1 MKNFGYL
8 TCAALLAFASCT
20 NEINE
25 EGFVDKANTISFSAY
40 PNKTRVV
47 TGDVTSDN
55 MKGDNFGVVGY
66 NGSSIYLGSTNS
78 AIEQTWTANESVT
91 NGGSWEYKT
100 QSDLKFWPSTGTM
113 KFFAYFPFSDH
124 ATFAESISDN
134 NTVMTVMT
142 IPNLTCD
149 HDVLF
154 ASTNSLSYQ
163 ERVPLTFHHAFSKIE
178 SLNVEIKGG
187 NVESAG
193 VSIEIQKVEFINT
206 STSGSV
212 LVDNSGIASYTV
224 ASSNVTLSKDFTSE
238 TKTVN
243 STSKTAELINN
254 SGQAAGYIFATNSS
268 SSATNNVKGT
278 GNSLW
283 NGTKIDLNNSTLS
296 NGNFACLKLT
306 CKVKDNKQHYLVGNE
321 NTYGDM
327 YIPLTGTDSNHSEIT
342 SFIAGKRY
350 KYNIVWQHTVGFTDA
365 GDPILRPILFK
376 VEKVTTWDEV
386 TVTITL

>member
-1 MKNFGYL
+1 MKKITYL
-8 TCAALLAFASCT
+8 TYAALFALTSCT

-25 EGFVDKANTISFSAY
+25 EGFVDKANTISFNAY
-40 PNKTRVV
+40 SNKTRAV
-47 TGDVTSDN
+47 TGDVTSEN
-55 MKGDNFGVVGY
+55 MKNDNFGVVGY
-66 NGSSIYLGSTNS
+66 NGNSIYLGSSNA
-78 AIEQTWTANESVT
+78 AIQQTWKADENVT
-91 NGGSWEYKT
+91 GGGSWEYIT
-100 QSDLKFWPSTGTM
+100 QSDLKFWPSSGTM
-113 KFFAYFPFSDH
+113 QFFAYFPFSDN
-124 ATFAESISDN
+124 ATFSESISEN
-134 NTVMTVMT
+134 GTVMT
-142 IPNLTCD
+142 IPNLTCN

-163 ERVPLTFHHAFSKIE
+163 ERVPLTFYHAFSKIE

-193 VSIEIQKVEFINT
+193 GSIEIQKVEFINT

-224 ASSNVTLSKDFTSE
+224 ASSNVTLSKDFTSS

-254 SGQAAGYIFATNSS
+254 TDKAEGYIFATNSS

-278 GNSLW
+278 EKSLW
-283 NGTKIDLNNSTLS
+283 NGTKEVLNNSTLS

-306 CKVKDNKQHYLVGNE
+306 CRVKDNTHYLVGSDSSF
-321 NTYGDM
+321 GDM

-350 KYNIVWQHTVGFTDA
+350 KYNIVWEHNVGFTDA
-365 GDPILRPILFK
+365 GDPILKPILFN
-376 VEKVTTWDEV
+376 VSSVTGWGDV

>member
-1 MKNFGYL
+1 MKKLGYL
-8 TCAALLAFASCT
+8 MGAALLTLVSCT

-25 EGFVDKANTISFSAY
+25 EGFVDKANTISFNAY
-40 PNKTRVV
+40 SNKTRAV
-47 TGDVTSDN
+47 TGDVTSEN
-55 MKGDNFGVVGY
+55 MKNDNFGVVGY
-66 NGSSIYLGSTNS
+66 NGNSIYLGSSNA
-78 AIEQTWTANESVT
+78 AIQQTWKADENVT
-91 NGGSWEYKT
+91 GGGSWEYIT
-100 QSDLKFWPSTGTM
+100 QSDLKFWPSSGTM
-113 KFFAYFPFSDH
+113 QFFAYFPFSDN
-124 ATFAESISDN
+124 ATFSESISEN
-134 NTVMTVMT
+134 GTVMT
-142 IPNLTCD
+142 IPNLTCN

-163 ERVPLTFHHAFSKIE
+163 ERVPLTFYHAFSKIE

-193 VSIEIQKVEFINT
+193 GSIEIQKVEFINT

-224 ASSNVTLSKDFTSE
+224 ASTNVTLSEDFTSS

-254 SGQAAGYIFATNSS
+254 TDKAEGYIFATNSS

-278 GNSLW
+278 EKSLW
-283 NGTKIDLNNSTLS
+283 NGTKEVLNNSTLS

-306 CKVKDNKQHYLVGNE
+306 CRVKDNTHYLVGSDSSF
-321 NTYGDM
+321 GDM

-350 KYNIVWQHTVGFTDA
+350 KYNIVWEHNVGFTDA
-365 GDPILRPILFK
+365 GDPILKPILFN
-376 VEKVTTWDEV
+376 VSSVTGWDDV
-386 TVTITL
+386 IVTITL

>member
-1 MKNFGYL
+1 MKKITYL
-8 TCAALLAFASCT
+8 TYAALFALTSCT

-25 EGFVDKANTISFSAY
+25 EGFVDKANTISFNAY
-40 PNKTRVV
+40 SNKTRAV
-47 TGDVTSDN
+47 TGDVTSEN
-55 MKGDNFGVVGY
+55 MKNDNFGVVGY
-66 NGSSIYLGSTNS
+66 NGNSIYLGSSNA
-78 AIEQTWTANESVT
+78 AIQQTWKADENVT
-91 NGGSWEYKT
+91 GGGSWEYIT
-100 QSDLKFWPSTGTM
+100 QSDLKFWPSSGTM
-113 KFFAYFPFSDH
+113 QFFAYFPFSDN
-124 ATFAESISDN
+124 ATFSESISEN
-134 NTVMTVMT
+134 GTVMT
-142 IPNLTCD
+142 IPNLTCN

-163 ERVPLTFHHAFSKIE
+163 ERVPLTFYHAFSKIE

-193 VSIEIQKVEFINT
+193 GSIEIQKVEFINT

-212 LVDNSGIASYTV
+212 LVDNSGIAFYTV
-224 ASSNVTLSKDFTSE
+224 ASTNVTLSEDFTSS

-254 SGQAAGYIFATNSS
+254 TDKAEGYIFATNSS

-278 GNSLW
+278 EKSLW
-283 NGTKIDLNNSTLS
+283 NGTKEVLNNSTLS

-306 CKVKDNKQHYLVGNE
+306 CRVKDNTHYLVGSDSSF
-321 NTYGDM
+321 GDM

-350 KYNIVWQHTVGFTDA
+350 KYNIVWEHNVGFTDA
-365 GDPILRPILFK
+365 GDPILKPILFN
-376 VEKVTTWDEV
+376 VSSVTGWDDV
-386 TVTITL
+386 IVTITL

>member
-1 MKNFGYL
+1 MKKLGYL
-8 TCAALLAFASCT
+8 MGVALLTLVSCT

-25 EGFVDKANTISFSAY
+25 EGFVDKANTISFNAY
-40 PNKTRVV
+40 SNKTRAV
-47 TGDVTSDN
+47 TGDVTSEN
-55 MKGDNFGVVGY
+55 MKNDNFGVVGY
-66 NGSSIYLGSTNS
+66 NGNSIYLGSSNA
-78 AIEQTWTANESVT
+78 AIQQTWKADENVT
-91 NGGSWEYKT
+91 GGGSWEYIT
-100 QSDLKFWPSTGTM
+100 QSDLKFWPSSGTM
-113 KFFAYFPFSDH
+113 QFFAYFPFSDN
-124 ATFAESISDN
+124 ATFSESISEN
-134 NTVMTVMT
+134 GTVMT
-142 IPNLTCD
+142 IPNLTCN

-163 ERVPLTFHHAFSKIE
+163 ERVPLTFYHAFSKIE

-193 VSIEIQKVEFINT
+193 GSIEIQKVEFINT

-212 LVDNSGIASYTV
+212 LVDNSGIASYTA
-224 ASSNVTLSKDFTSE
+224 ASPNVTLSKDFTSS

-254 SGQAAGYIFATNSS
+254 TDKAEGYIFATNSS

-278 GNSLW
+278 EKSLW
-283 NGTKIDLNNSTLS
+283 NGTKEVLNNSTLS

-306 CKVKDNKQHYLVGNE
+306 CRVKDNTHYLVGSDSSF
-321 NTYGDM
+321 GDM

-350 KYNIVWQHTVGFTDA
+350 KYNIVWEHNVGFTDA
-365 GDPILRPILFK
+365 GDPILKPILFN
-376 VEKVTTWDEV
+376 VSSVTGWDDV

>member
-1 MKNFGYL
+1 MKKITYL
-8 TCAALLAFASCT
+8 TYAALFALTSCT

-25 EGFVDKANTISFSAY
+25 EGFVDKANTISFNAY
-40 PNKTRVV
+40 SNKTRAV
-47 TGDVTSDN
+47 TGDVTSEN
-55 MKGDNFGVVGY
+55 MKNDNFGVVGY
-66 NGSSIYLGSTNS
+66 NGNSIYLGSSNA
-78 AIEQTWTANESVT
+78 AIQQTWKADENVT
-91 NGGSWEYKT
+91 GGGSWEYIT
-100 QSDLKFWPSTGTM
+100 QSDLKFWPSSGTM
-113 KFFAYFPFSDH
+113 QFFAYFPFSDN
-124 ATFAESISDN
+124 ATFSESISEN
-134 NTVMTVMT
+134 GTVMT
-142 IPNLTCD
+142 IPNLTCN

-163 ERVPLTFHHAFSKIE
+163 ERVPLTFYHAFSKIE

-193 VSIEIQKVEFINT
+193 GSIEIQKVEFINT

-224 ASSNVTLSKDFTSE
+224 ASTNVTLSEDFTSS

-254 SGQAAGYIFATNSS
+254 TDKAEGYIFATNSS

-278 GNSLW
+278 EKSLW
-283 NGTKIDLNNSTLS
+283 NGTKEVLNNSTLS

-306 CKVKDNKQHYLVGNE
+306 CRVKDNTHYLVGSDSSF
-321 NTYGDM
+321 GDM

-350 KYNIVWQHTVGFTDA
+350 KYNIVWEHNVGFTDA
-365 GDPILRPILFK
+365 GDPILKPILFN
-376 VEKVTTWDEV
+376 VSSVTGWDDV
-386 TVTITL
+386 IVTITL

>member
-1 MKNFGYL
+1 MKKIGYL
-8 TCAALLAFASCT
+8 TFAALLTFGSCT

-25 EGFVDKANTISFSAY
+25 EGFVDKANTISFNAY
-40 PNKTRVV
+40 SNKTRAL
-47 TGDVTSDN
+47 TGDVTTDN
-55 MKGDNFGVVGY
+55 MKQDNFGVVGY
-66 NGSSIYLGSTNS
+66 KSDNSIYLFKNTDR
-78 AIEQTWTANESVT
+78 AVEQKWDATKN
-91 NGGSWEYKT
+91 SWEYET
-100 QSDLKFWPSTGTM
+100 SSDLKFWQEGSM
-113 KFFAYFPFSDH
+113 DFYAYFPYSDN
-124 ATFAESISDN
+124 ATFANSDASGY
-134 NTVMTVMT
+134 VMT
-142 IPNLTCD
+142 IPNVNCS

-154 ASTNSLSYQ
+154 ARYTTSYVP
-163 ERVPLTFHHAFSKIE
+163 RVPLTFHHAFSKIE

-212 LVDNSGIASYTV
+212 LVDNSGIASYIV
-224 ASSNVTLSKDFTSE
+224 ASTNVTLSKDFTSS

-243 STSKTAELINN
+243 SNSKTAELINN
-254 SGQAAGYIFATNSS
+254 SDKAEGYIFATNSS

-278 GNSLW
+278 EKSLW
-283 NGTKIDLNNSTLS
+283 NGNKEVLNSSTLS

-306 CKVKDNKQHYLVGNE
+306 CKVKDSSNQYLVGSE
-321 NTYGDM
+321 SSFGDM

-350 KYNIVWQHTVGFTDA
+350 KYNIVWEHNVGFTNE
-365 GDPILRPILFK
+365 GEPILKPILFS
-376 VEKVTTWDEV
+376 VDSVDDWDDV

>member
-1 MKNFGYL
+1 MKKITYL
-8 TCAALLAFASCT
+8 TYAALFALTSCT

-25 EGFVDKANTISFSAY
+25 EGFVDKANTISFNAY
-40 PNKTRVV
+40 SNKTRAV
-47 TGDVTSDN
+47 TGDVTSEN
-55 MKGDNFGVVGY
+55 MKNDNFGVVGY
-66 NGSSIYLGSTNS
+66 NGNSIYLGSSNA
-78 AIEQTWTANESVT
+78 AIQQTWKADENVT
-91 NGGSWEYKT
+91 GGGSWEYIT
-100 QSDLKFWPSTGTM
+100 QSDLKFWPSAGTM
-113 KFFAYFPFSDH
+113 QFFAYFPFSDN
-124 ATFAESISDN
+124 ATFSESISEN
-134 NTVMTVMT
+134 GTVMT
-142 IPNLTCD
+142 IPNLTCN

-163 ERVPLTFHHAFSKIE
+163 ERVPLTFYHAFSKIE

-193 VSIEIQKVEFINT
+193 GSIEIQKVEFINT

-224 ASSNVTLSKDFTSE
+224 ASTNVTLSEDFTSS

-254 SGQAAGYIFATNSS
+254 TDKAEGYIFATNSS

-278 GNSLW
+278 EKSLW
-283 NGTKIDLNNSTLS
+283 NGTKEVLNNSTLS

-306 CKVKDNKQHYLVGNE
+306 CRVKDNTHYLVGSDSSF
-321 NTYGDM
+321 GDM

-350 KYNIVWQHTVGFTDA
+350 KYNIVWEHNVGFTDA
-365 GDPILRPILFK
+365 GDPILKPILFN
-376 VEKVTTWDEV
+376 VSSVTGWDDV

>member
-1 MKNFGYL
+1 MKKITYL
-8 TCAALLAFASCT
+8 TYAALFALTSCT

-25 EGFVDKANTISFSAY
+25 EGFVDKANTISFNAY
-40 PNKTRVV
+40 SNKTRAV
-47 TGDVTSDN
+47 TGDVTSEN
-55 MKGDNFGVVGY
+55 MKNDNFGVVGY
-66 NGSSIYLGSTNS
+66 NGNSIYLGSSNA
-78 AIEQTWTANESVT
+78 AIQQTWKADENVT
-91 NGGSWEYKT
+91 GGGSWEYIT
-100 QSDLKFWPSTGTM
+100 QSDLKFWPSSGTM
-113 KFFAYFPFSDH
+113 QFFAYFPFSDN
-124 ATFAESISDN
+124 ATFSERISEN
-134 NTVMTVMT
+134 GTVMT
-142 IPNLTCD
+142 IPNLTCN

-163 ERVPLTFHHAFSKIE
+163 ERVPLTFYHAFSKIE

-193 VSIEIQKVEFINT
+193 GSIEIQKVEFINT

-212 LVDNSGIASYTV
+212 LVDNSGIASYTA
-224 ASSNVTLSKDFTSE
+224 ASPNVTLSKDFTSS

-254 SGQAAGYIFATNSS
+254 TDKAEGYIFATNSS

-278 GNSLW
+278 EKSLW
-283 NGTKIDLNNSTLS
+283 NGTKEVLNNSTLS

-306 CKVKDNKQHYLVGNE
+306 CRVKDNTHYLVGSDSSF
-321 NTYGDM
+321 GDM

-350 KYNIVWQHTVGFTDA
+350 KYNIVWEHNVGFTDA
-365 GDPILRPILFK
+365 GDPILKPILFN
-376 VEKVTTWDEV
+376 VSSVTGWDDV
-386 TVTITL
+386 TVTIKL

>member
-1 MKNFGYL
+1 MKKITYL
-8 TCAALLAFASCT
+8 TYAALFALTSCT

-25 EGFVDKANTISFSAY
+25 EGFVDKANTISFNAY
-40 PNKTRVV
+40 SNKTRAV
-47 TGDVTSDN
+47 TGDVTSEN
-55 MKGDNFGVVGY
+55 MKNDNFGVVGY
-66 NGSSIYLGSTNS
+66 NGNSIYLGSSNA
-78 AIEQTWTANESVT
+78 AIQQTWKADENVT
-91 NGGSWEYKT
+91 GGGSWEYIT
-100 QSDLKFWPSTGTM
+100 QSDLKFWPSSGTM
-113 KFFAYFPFSDH
+113 QFFAYFPFSDN
-124 ATFAESISDN
+124 ATFSESISEN
-134 NTVMTVMT
+134 GTVMT
-142 IPNLTCD
+142 IPNLTCN

-163 ERVPLTFHHAFSKIE
+163 ERVPLTFYHAFSKIE

-193 VSIEIQKVEFINT
+193 GSIEIQKVEFINT

-224 ASSNVTLSKDFTSE
+224 ASTNVTLSEDFTSS

-254 SGQAAGYIFATNSS
+254 TDKAEGYIFATNSS

-278 GNSLW
+278 EKSLW
-283 NGTKIDLNNSTLS
+283 NGTKEVLNNSTLS

-306 CKVKDNKQHYLVGNE
+306 CRVKDNTHYLVGSDSSF
-321 NTYGDM
+321 GDM

-350 KYNIVWQHTVGFTDA
+350 KYNIVWEHNVGFTDE
-365 GDPILRPILFK
+365 GDPLLRPILFNVK
-376 VEKVTTWDEV
+376 SVDAWGEV

>member
-1 MKNFGYL
+1 MKKITYL
-8 TCAALLAFASCT
+8 TYAALFALTSCT

-25 EGFVDKANTISFSAY
+25 EGFVDKANTISFNAY
-40 PNKTRVV
+40 SNKTRAV
-47 TGDVTSDN
+47 TGDVTSEN
-55 MKGDNFGVVGY
+55 MKNDNFGVVGY
-66 NGSSIYLGSTNS
+66 NGNSIYLGSSNA
-78 AIEQTWTANESVT
+78 AIQQTWKADENVT
-91 NGGSWEYKT
+91 GGGSWEYIT
-100 QSDLKFWPSTGTM
+100 QSDLKFWPSSGTM
-113 KFFAYFPFSDH
+113 QFFAYFPFSDN
-124 ATFAESISDN
+124 ATFSESISEN
-134 NTVMTVMT
+134 GTVMT
-142 IPNLTCD
+142 IPNLTCN

-163 ERVPLTFHHAFSKIE
+163 ERVPLTFYHAFSKIE

-193 VSIEIQKVEFINT
+193 GSIEIQKVEFINT

-224 ASSNVTLSKDFTSE
+224 ASTNVTLSKDFTSS

-254 SGQAAGYIFATNSS
+254 TGKAEGYIFATNSS

-278 GNSLW
+278 EKSLW
-283 NGTKIDLNNSTLS
+283 NGTKEVLNNSTLS

-306 CKVKDNKQHYLVGNE
+306 CRVKDNTHYLVGSDSSF
-321 NTYGDM
+321 GDM

-350 KYNIVWQHTVGFTDA
+350 KYNIVWEHNVGFTDA
-365 GDPILRPILFK
+365 GDPILKPILFN
-376 VEKVTTWDEV
+376 VSSVTGWDDV
-386 TVTITL
+386 IVTITL

>member
-1 MKNFGYL
+1 MKKITYL
-8 TCAALLAFASCT
+8 TYAALFALTSCT

-25 EGFVDKANTISFSAY
+25 EGFVDKANTISFNAY
-40 PNKTRVV
+40 SNKTRAV
-47 TGDVTSDN
+47 TGDVTSEN
-55 MKGDNFGVVGY
+55 MKNDNFGVVGY
-66 NGSSIYLGSTNS
+66 NGNSIYLGSSNA
-78 AIEQTWTANESVT
+78 AIQQTWKADENVT
-91 NGGSWEYKT
+91 GGGSWEYIT
-100 QSDLKFWPSTGTM
+100 QSDLKFWPSSGTM
-113 KFFAYFPFSDH
+113 QFFAYFPFSDN
-124 ATFAESISDN
+124 ATFSESISEN
-134 NTVMTVMT
+134 GTVMT
-142 IPNLTCD
+142 IPNLTCN

-163 ERVPLTFHHAFSKIE
+163 ERVPLTFYHAFSKIE

-193 VSIEIQKVEFINT
+193 GSIEIQKVEFINT

-212 LVDNSGIASYTV
+212 LVDNSGIASYTA
-224 ASSNVTLSKDFTSE
+224 ASPNVTLSKDFTSS

-278 GNSLW
+278 EKSLW
-283 NGTKIDLNNSTLS
+283 NGTKEVLNNSTLS

-306 CKVKDNKQHYLVGNE
+306 CRVKDNTHYLVGSDSSF
-321 NTYGDM
+321 GDM

-350 KYNIVWQHTVGFTDA
+350 KYNIVWEHNVGFTDA
-365 GDPILRPILFK
+365 GDPILKPILFN
-376 VEKVTTWDEV
+376 VSSVTGWDDV
-386 TVTITL
+386 IVTITL

>member
-1 MKNFGYL
+1 MKKITYL
-8 TCAALLAFASCT
+8 TYAALFALTSCT

-25 EGFVDKANTISFSAY
+25 EGFVDKANTISFNAY
-40 PNKTRVV
+40 SNKTRAV
-47 TGDVTSDN
+47 TGDVTSEN
-55 MKGDNFGVVGY
+55 MKNDNFGVVGY
-66 NGSSIYLGSTNS
+66 NGNSIYLGSSNA
-78 AIEQTWTANESVT
+78 AIQQTWKADENVT
-91 NGGSWEYKT
+91 GGGSWEYIT
-100 QSDLKFWPSTGTM
+100 QSDLKFWPSSGTM
-113 KFFAYFPFSDH
+113 QFFAYFPFSDN
-124 ATFAESISDN
+124 ATFSERISEN
-134 NTVMTVMT
+134 GTVMT
-142 IPNLTCD
+142 IPNLTCN

-163 ERVPLTFHHAFSKIE
+163 ERVPLTFYHAFSKIE

-193 VSIEIQKVEFINT
+193 GSIEIQKVEFINT

-224 ASSNVTLSKDFTSE
+224 ASTNVTLSEDFTSS

-254 SGQAAGYIFATNSS
+254 TDKAEGYIFATNSS

-278 GNSLW
+278 EKSLW
-283 NGTKIDLNNSTLS
+283 NGTKEVLNNSTLS

-306 CKVKDNKQHYLVGNE
+306 CRVKDNTHYLVGSDSSF
-321 NTYGDM
+321 GDM

-350 KYNIVWQHTVGFTDA
+350 KYNIVWEHNVGFTDA
-365 GDPILRPILFK
+365 GDPILKPILFN
-376 VEKVTTWDEV
+376 VSSVTGWDDV
-386 TVTITL
+386 IVTITL

>member
-1 MKNFGYL
+1 MKKLGYL
-8 TCAALLAFASCT
+8 MGAILLTLGSCT

-40 PNKTRVV
+40 PNKTRAV

-55 MKGDNFGVVGY
+55 MKNDDFGVVGY
-66 NGSSIYLGSTNS
+66 NDNIIYLGSSNA
-78 AIEQTWTANESVT
+78 AIQQTWKADENV
-91 NGGSWEYKT
+91 NGGGSWEYRT
-100 QSDLKFWPSTGTM
+100 QSDLQFWPSSGTM
-113 KFFAYFPFSDH
+113 RFFAYFPFSDH
-124 ATFAESISDN
+124 AMFSESISEN
-134 NTVMTVMT
+134 GTVMT
-142 IPNLTCD
+142 IPNLTCN

-163 ERVPLTFHHAFSKIE
+163 ERVPLTFYHAFSKIE
-178 SLNVEIKGG
+178 SLNVKIEGG

-212 LVDNSGIASYTV
+212 LVDNSGIASYTAV
-224 ASSNVTLSKDFTSE
+224 SPYVTLSKDFTSS

-254 SGQAAGYIFATNSS
+254 TGKAEGYIFATNSS
-268 SSATNNVKGT
+268 SSETNKVKGI
-278 GNSLW
+278 GKLLW
-283 NGTKIDLNNSTLS
+283 NGTKEVLNNSTLS
-296 NGNFACLKLT
+296 SGNFACLKLT
-306 CKVKDNKQHYLVGNE
+306 CKVKDNTHYLVGNE
-321 NTYGDM
+321 STYEDM
-327 YIPLTGTDSNHSEIT
+327 YIPLTGTDSNHSDIT

-350 KYNIVWQHTVGFTDA
+350 KYNIVWEHNVGFTDE

-376 VEKVTTWDEV
+376 VESVTGWDEV

>member
-1 MKNFGYL
+1 MKKITYL
-8 TCAALLAFASCT
+8 TYAALFALTSCT

-25 EGFVDKANTISFSAY
+25 EGFVDKANTISFNAY
-40 PNKTRVV
+40 SNKTRAV
-47 TGDVTSDN
+47 TGDVTSEN
-55 MKGDNFGVVGY
+55 MKNDNFGVVGY
-66 NGSSIYLGSTNS
+66 NGNSIYLGSSNA
-78 AIEQTWTANESVT
+78 AIQQTWKADENVT
-91 NGGSWEYKT
+91 GGGSWEYIT
-100 QSDLKFWPSTGTM
+100 QSDLKFWPSSGTM
-113 KFFAYFPFSDH
+113 QFFAYFPFSDN
-124 ATFAESISDN
+124 ATFSESISEN
-134 NTVMTVMT
+134 GTVMT
-142 IPNLTCD
+142 IPNLTCN

-163 ERVPLTFHHAFSKIE
+163 ERVPLTFYHAFSKIE

-193 VSIEIQKVEFINT
+193 GSIEIQKVEFINT

-212 LVDNSGIASYTV
+212 LVDNSGIASYTA
-224 ASSNVTLSKDFTSE
+224 ASPNVTLSKDFTSS

-254 SGQAAGYIFATNSS
+254 TDKAEGDIFATSSS

-278 GNSLW
+278 EKSLW
-283 NGTKIDLNNSTLS
+283 NGTKEVLNNSTLS

-306 CKVKDNKQHYLVGNE
+306 CRVKDNTHYLVGSDSSF
-321 NTYGDM
+321 GDM

-350 KYNIVWQHTVGFTDA
+350 KYNIVWEHNVGFTDA
-365 GDPILRPILFK
+365 GDPILKPILFN
-376 VEKVTTWDEV
+376 VSSVTGWDDV

>member
-1 MKNFGYL
+1 MKKITYL
-8 TCAALLAFASCT
+8 TYAALFALTSCT

-25 EGFVDKANTISFSAY
+25 EGFVDKANTISFNAY
-40 PNKTRVV
+40 SNKTRAV
-47 TGDVTSDN
+47 TGDVTSEN
-55 MKGDNFGVVGY
+55 MKNDNFGVVGY
-66 NGSSIYLGSTNS
+66 NGNSIYLGSSNA
-78 AIEQTWTANESVT
+78 AIQQTWKADENVT
-91 NGGSWEYKT
+91 GGGSWEYIT
-100 QSDLKFWPSTGTM
+100 QSDLKFWPSSGTM
-113 KFFAYFPFSDH
+113 QFFAYFPFSDN
-124 ATFAESISDN
+124 ATFSESISEN
-134 NTVMTVMT
+134 GTVMT
-142 IPNLTCD
+142 IPNLTCN

-163 ERVPLTFHHAFSKIE
+163 ERVPLTFYHAFSKIE

-193 VSIEIQKVEFINT
+193 GSIEIQKVEFINT

-224 ASSNVTLSKDFTSE
+224 ASTNVTLSEDFTSS

-254 SGQAAGYIFATNSS
+254 TDKAEGYIFATNSS

-278 GNSLW
+278 EKSLW
-283 NGTKIDLNNSTLS
+283 NGTKEVLNNSTLS

-306 CKVKDNKQHYLVGNE
+306 CRVKDNTHYLVGSDSSF
-321 NTYGDM
+321 GDM

-350 KYNIVWQHTVGFTDA
+350 KYNIVWEHNVGFTDA
-365 GDPILRPILFK
+365 GDPILKPILFN
-376 VEKVTTWDEV
+376 VSSVTGWDD
-386 TVTITL
+386 VTIKITL

>member
-1 MKNFGYL
+1 MKKITYL
-8 TCAALLAFASCT
+8 TYAALFALTSCT

-25 EGFVDKANTISFSAY
+25 EGFVDKANTISFNAY
-40 PNKTRVV
+40 SNKTRAV
-47 TGDVTSDN
+47 TGDVTSEN
-55 MKGDNFGVVGY
+55 MKNDNFGVVGY
-66 NGSSIYLGSTNS
+66 NGNSIYLGSSNA
-78 AIEQTWTANESVT
+78 AIQQTWKADENVT
-91 NGGSWEYKT
+91 GGGSWEYIT
-100 QSDLKFWPSTGTM
+100 QSDLKFWPSSGTM
-113 KFFAYFPFSDH
+113 RFFAYFPFSDN
-124 ATFAESISDN
+124 ATFSESIQEN
-134 NTVMTVMT
+134 GTVMT
-142 IPNLTCD
+142 IPNLTCN

-163 ERVPLTFHHAFSKIE
+163 ERVPLTFYHAFSKIE

-193 VSIEIQKVEFINT
+193 GSIEIQKVEFINT

-212 LVDNSGIASYTV
+212 LVDNSGIASYTA
-224 ASSNVTLSKDFTSE
+224 ASPNVTLSKDFTSS

-254 SGQAAGYIFATNSS
+254 TDKAEGYIFATNSS

-278 GNSLW
+278 EKSLW
-283 NGTKIDLNNSTLS
+283 NGTKEVLNNSTLS

-306 CKVKDNKQHYLVGNE
+306 CRVKDNTHYLVGSDSSF
-321 NTYGDM
+321 GDM

-350 KYNIVWQHTVGFTDA
+350 KYNIVWEHNVGFTDA
-365 GDPILRPILFK
+365 GDPILKPILFN
-376 VEKVTTWDEV
+376 VSSVTGWDDV

>member
-1 MKNFGYL
+1 MKKITYL
-8 TCAALLAFASCT
+8 TYAALFALTSCT

-25 EGFVDKANTISFSAY
+25 EGFVDKANTISFNAY
-40 PNKTRVV
+40 SNKTRAV
-47 TGDVTSDN
+47 TGDVTSEN
-55 MKGDNFGVVGY
+55 MKNDNFGVVGY
-66 NGSSIYLGSTNS
+66 NGNSIYLGSSNA
-78 AIEQTWTANESVT
+78 AIQQTWKADENVT
-91 NGGSWEYKT
+91 GGGSWEYIT
-100 QSDLKFWPSTGTM
+100 QSDLKFWPSSGTM
-113 KFFAYFPFSDH
+113 QFFAYFPFSDN
-124 ATFAESISDN
+124 ATFSESISEN
-134 NTVMTVMT
+134 GTVMT
-142 IPNLTCD
+142 IPNLTCN

-163 ERVPLTFHHAFSKIE
+163 ERVPLTFYHAFSKIE

-193 VSIEIQKVEFINT
+193 GSIEIQKVEFINT

-224 ASSNVTLSKDFTSE
+224 ASTNVTLSKDFTSS

-254 SGQAAGYIFATNSS
+254 TDKAEGYIFATNSS

-278 GNSLW
+278 EKSLW
-283 NGTKIDLNNSTLS
+283 NGTKEVLNNSTLS

-306 CKVKDNKQHYLVGNE
+306 CRVKDNTHYLVGSDSSF
-321 NTYGDM
+321 GDM

-350 KYNIVWQHTVGFTDA
+350 KYNIVWEHNVGFTDA
-365 GDPILRPILFK
+365 GDPILKPILFN
-376 VEKVTTWDEV
+376 VSSVTGWDDV
-386 TVTITL
+386 IVTITL

>member
-1 MKNFGYL
+1 MKKITYL
-8 TCAALLAFASCT
+8 TYAALFALTSCT

-25 EGFVDKANTISFSAY
+25 EGFVDKANTISFNAY
-40 PNKTRVV
+40 SNKTRAV
-47 TGDVTSDN
+47 TGDVTSEN
-55 MKGDNFGVVGY
+55 MKNDNFGVVGY
-66 NGSSIYLGSTNS
+66 NGNSIYLGSSNA
-78 AIEQTWTANESVT
+78 AIQQTWKADENVT
-91 NGGSWEYKT
+91 GGGSWEYIT
-100 QSDLKFWPSTGTM
+100 QSDLKFWPSSGTM
-113 KFFAYFPFSDH
+113 QFFAYFPFSDN
-124 ATFAESISDN
+124 ATFSESISEN
-134 NTVMTVMT
+134 GTVMT
-142 IPNLTCD
+142 IPNLTCN

-163 ERVPLTFHHAFSKIE
+163 ERVPLTFYHAFSKIE

-193 VSIEIQKVEFINT
+193 GSIEIQKVEFINT
-206 STSGSV
+206 STSGDV

-224 ASSNVTLSKDFTSE
+224 ASTNVTLSEDFTSS

-254 SGQAAGYIFATNSS
+254 TDKAEGYIFATNSS

-278 GNSLW
+278 EKSLW
-283 NGTKIDLNNSTLS
+283 NGTKEVLNNSTLS

-306 CKVKDNKQHYLVGNE
+306 CRVKDNTHYLVGSDSSF
-321 NTYGDM
+321 GDM

-350 KYNIVWQHTVGFTDA
+350 KYNIVWEHNVGFTDA
-365 GDPILRPILFK
+365 GDPILKPILFN
-376 VEKVTTWDEV
+376 VSSVTGWDDV
-386 TVTITL
+386 IVTITL

>member
-1 MKNFGYL
+1 MKKITYL
-8 TCAALLAFASCT
+8 TYAALFALTSCT

-25 EGFVDKANTISFSAY
+25 EGFVDKANTISFNAY
-40 PNKTRVV
+40 SNKTRAV
-47 TGDVTSDN
+47 TGDVTSEN
-55 MKGDNFGVVGY
+55 MKNDNFGVVGY
-66 NGSSIYLGSTNS
+66 NGNSIYLGSSNA
-78 AIEQTWTANESVT
+78 AIQQTWKADENVT
-91 NGGSWEYKT
+91 GGGSWEYIT
-100 QSDLKFWPSTGTM
+100 QSDLKFWPSSGTM
-113 KFFAYFPFSDH
+113 QFFAYFPFSDN
-124 ATFAESISDN
+124 ATFSESISEN
-134 NTVMTVMT
+134 GTVMT
-142 IPNLTCD
+142 IPNLTCN

-163 ERVPLTFHHAFSKIE
+163 ERVPLTFYHAFSKIE

-193 VSIEIQKVEFINT
+193 GSIEIQKIEFINT

-224 ASSNVTLSKDFTSE
+224 ASTNVTLSEDFTSS

-254 SGQAAGYIFATNSS
+254 TDKAEGYIFATNSS

-278 GNSLW
+278 EKSLW
-283 NGTKIDLNNSTLS
+283 NGTKEVLNNSTLS

-306 CKVKDNKQHYLVGNE
+306 CRVKDNTHYLVGSDSSF
-321 NTYGDM
+321 GDM

-350 KYNIVWQHTVGFTDA
+350 KYNIVWEHNVGFTDA
-365 GDPILRPILFK
+365 GDPILKPILFN
-376 VEKVTTWDEV
+376 VSSVTGWEDV

>member
-1 MKNFGYL
+1 MKKITYL
-8 TCAALLAFASCT
+8 TYAALFALTSCT

-25 EGFVDKANTISFSAY
+25 EGFVDKANTISFNAY
-40 PNKTRVV
+40 SNKTRAV
-47 TGDVTSDN
+47 TGDVTSEN
-55 MKGDNFGVVGY
+55 MKNDNFGVVGY
-66 NGSSIYLGSTNS
+66 NGNSIYLGSSNA
-78 AIEQTWTANESVT
+78 AIQQTWKADENVT
-91 NGGSWEYKT
+91 GGGSWEYIT
-100 QSDLKFWPSTGTM
+100 QSDLKFWPSSGTM
-113 KFFAYFPFSDH
+113 QFFAYFPFSDN
-124 ATFAESISDN
+124 ATFSESISEN
-134 NTVMTVMT
+134 GTVMT
-142 IPNLTCD
+142 IPNLTCN

-163 ERVPLTFHHAFSKIE
+163 ERVPLTFYHAFSKIE

-193 VSIEIQKVEFINT
+193 GSIEIQKVEFINT

-224 ASSNVTLSKDFTSE
+224 ASTNVTLSEDFTSS

-254 SGQAAGYIFATNSS
+254 TDKAEGYIFATNSS

-278 GNSLW
+278 EKSLW
-283 NGTKIDLNNSTLS
+283 NGTKEVLNNSTLS

-306 CKVKDNKQHYLVGNE
+306 CRVKDNTHYLVGSDSSF
-321 NTYGDM
+321 GDM

-350 KYNIVWQHTVGFTDA
+350 KYNIVWEHNVGFTDA
-365 GDPILRPILFK
+365 GDPILKPILFN
-376 VEKVTTWDEV
+376 VSSVTGWEDV

>member
-1 MKNFGYL
+1 MKKLGYL
-8 TCAALLAFASCT
+8 MGVALLTLVSCT

-25 EGFVDKANTISFSAY
+25 EGFVDKANTISFNAY
-40 PNKTRVV
+40 SNKTRTV

-55 MKGDNFGVVGY
+55 MKNDNFGVVGY
-66 NGSSIYLGSTNS
+66 NGSSIYLGSSNA
-78 AIEQTWTANESVT
+78 AIQQTWKADENVT
-91 NGGSWEYKT
+91 GGGSWEYNN
-100 QSDLKFWPSTGTM
+100 QSDLKFWPSSGTM
-113 KFFAYFPFSDH
+113 QFFAYFPFSDN
-124 ATFAESISDN
+124 ATFSESISEN
-134 NTVMTVMT
+134 GTVMT
-142 IPNLTCD
+142 IPNLTCN

-154 ASTNSLSYQ
+154 ASTDELSYK
-163 ERVPLTFHHAFSKIE
+163 ERVPLTFYHAFSKIE

-193 VSIEIQKVEFINT
+193 VSIEIQKAEFINT

-224 ASSNVTLSKDFTSE
+224 ASPNVTLSKDFTSS

-254 SGQAAGYIFATNSS
+254 TGKAEGYIFATNSS
-268 SSATNNVKGT
+268 SSETNKVKGT
-278 GNSLW
+278 GKSLW
-283 NGTKIDLNNSTLS
+283 NGTKEVLNNSTLS
-296 NGNFACLKLT
+296 SSNFACLKLT
-306 CKVKDNKQHYLVGNE
+306 CKVKDNTHYLVGDE
-321 NTYGDM
+321 NTYKEM

-350 KYNIVWQHTVGFTDA
+350 KYNIVWEHNVGFTDA

-376 VEKVTTWDEV
+376 VESVTGWDDV

>member
-1 MKNFGYL
+1 MKKLGYL
-8 TCAALLAFASCT
+8 MGVALLTLVSCT

-25 EGFVDKANTISFSAY
+25 EGFVDKANTISFNAY
-40 PNKTRVV
+40 SNKTRAV
-47 TGDVTSDN
+47 TGDVTSEN
-55 MKGDNFGVVGY
+55 MKNDNFGVVGY
-66 NGSSIYLGSTNS
+66 NGNSIYLGSSNA
-78 AIEQTWTANESVT
+78 AIQQTWKADENVT
-91 NGGSWEYKT
+91 GGGSWEYIT
-100 QSDLKFWPSTGTM
+100 QSDLKFWPSSGTM
-113 KFFAYFPFSDH
+113 QFFAYFPFSDN
-124 ATFAESISDN
+124 ATFSESISEN
-134 NTVMTVMT
+134 GTVMT
-142 IPNLTCD
+142 IPNLTCN

-163 ERVPLTFHHAFSKIE
+163 ERVPLTFYHAFSKIE

-193 VSIEIQKVEFINT
+193 GSIEIQKVEFINT

-212 LVDNSGIASYTV
+212 LVDNSGIASYTA
-224 ASSNVTLSKDFTSE
+224 ASPNVTLSKDFTSS

-254 SGQAAGYIFATNSS
+254 TDKAEGYIFATNSS

-278 GNSLW
+278 EKSLW
-283 NGTKIDLNNSTLS
+283 NGTKEVLNNSTLS

-306 CKVKDNKQHYLVGNE
+306 CRVKDNTHYLVGSDSSF
-321 NTYGDM
+321 GDM

-350 KYNIVWQHTVGFTDA
+350 KYNIVWEHNVGFTDA
-365 GDPILRPILFK
+365 GDPILKPILFN
-376 VEKVTTWDEV
+376 VSSVTGWEDV

>member
-1 MKNFGYL
+1 MKKITYL
-8 TCAALLAFASCT
+8 TYAALFALTSCT

-25 EGFVDKANTISFSAY
+25 EGFVDKANTISFNAY
-40 PNKTRVV
+40 SNKTRAV
-47 TGDVTSDN
+47 TGDVTSEN
-55 MKGDNFGVVGY
+55 MKNDNFGVVGY
-66 NGSSIYLGSTNS
+66 NGNSIYLGSSNA
-78 AIEQTWTANESVT
+78 AIQQTWKADENVT
-91 NGGSWEYKT
+91 GGGSWEYIT
-100 QSDLKFWPSTGTM
+100 QSDLKFWPSSGTM
-113 KFFAYFPFSDH
+113 QFFAYFPFSDN
-124 ATFAESISDN
+124 ATFSESISEN
-134 NTVMTVMT
+134 GTVMT
-142 IPNLTCD
+142 IPNLTCN

-163 ERVPLTFHHAFSKIE
+163 ERVPLTFYHAFSKIE

-193 VSIEIQKVEFINT
+193 GSIEIQKVEFINT

-224 ASSNVTLSKDFTSE
+224 ASTNVTLSEDFTSS

-254 SGQAAGYIFATNSS
+254 TDKAEGYIFATNSS

-278 GNSLW
+278 EKSLW
-283 NGTKIDLNNSTLS
+283 NGTKEVLNNSTLS

-306 CKVKDNKQHYLVGNE
+306 CRVKDNTHYLVGSDSSF
-321 NTYGDM
+321 GDM

-350 KYNIVWQHTVGFTDA
+350 KYNIVWEHNVGFTDA
-365 GDPILRPILFK
+365 GDPILKPILFN
-376 VEKVTTWDEV
+376 VSSVTGWDDV
-386 TVTITL
+386 TVTINL

>member
-1 MKNFGYL
+1 MKKITYL
-8 TCAALLAFASCT
+8 TYAALFALTSCT

-25 EGFVDKANTISFSAY
+25 EGFVDKANTISFNAY
-40 PNKTRVV
+40 SNKTRAV
-47 TGDVTSDN
+47 TGDVTSEN
-55 MKGDNFGVVGY
+55 MKNDNFGVVGY
-66 NGSSIYLGSTNS
+66 NGNSIYLGSSNA
-78 AIEQTWTANESVT
+78 AIQQTWKADENVT
-91 NGGSWEYKT
+91 GGGSWEYIT
-100 QSDLKFWPSTGTM
+100 QSDLKFWPSSGTM
-113 KFFAYFPFSDH
+113 QFFAYFPFSDN
-124 ATFAESISDN
+124 ATFSESISEN
-134 NTVMTVMT
+134 GTVMT
-142 IPNLTCD
+142 IPNLTCN

-163 ERVPLTFHHAFSKIE
+163 ERVPLTFYHAFSKIE

-224 ASSNVTLSKDFTSE
+224 ASTNVTLSEDFTSS

-254 SGQAAGYIFATNSS
+254 TDKAEGYIFATNSS

-278 GNSLW
+278 EKSLW
-283 NGTKIDLNNSTLS
+283 NGTKEVLNNSTLS

-306 CKVKDNKQHYLVGNE
+306 CRVKDNTHYLVGSDSSF
-321 NTYGDM
+321 GDM

-350 KYNIVWQHTVGFTDA
+350 KYNIVWEHNVGFTDA
-365 GDPILRPILFK
+365 GDPILKPILFN
-376 VEKVTTWDEV
+376 VSSVTGWDDV
-386 TVTITL
+386 IVTITL

>member
-1 MKNFGYL
+1 MKKITYL
-8 TCAALLAFASCT
+8 TYAALFALTSCT

-25 EGFVDKANTISFSAY
+25 EGFVDKANTISFNAY
-40 PNKTRVV
+40 SNKTRAV
-47 TGDVTSDN
+47 TGDVTSEN
-55 MKGDNFGVVGY
+55 MKNDNFGVVGY
-66 NGSSIYLGSTNS
+66 NGNSIYLGSSNA
-78 AIEQTWTANESVT
+78 AIQQTWKADENVT
-91 NGGSWEYKT
+91 GGGSWEYIT
-100 QSDLKFWPSTGTM
+100 QSDLKFWPSSGTM
-113 KFFAYFPFSDH
+113 QFFAYFPFSDN
-124 ATFAESISDN
+124 ATFSESISEN
-134 NTVMTVMT
+134 GTVMT
-142 IPNLTCD
+142 IPNLTCN

-163 ERVPLTFHHAFSKIE
+163 ERVPLTFYHAFSKIE

-193 VSIEIQKVEFINT
+193 GSIEIQKVEFINT

-212 LVDNSGIASYTV
+212 LVDNSGIASYTA
-224 ASSNVTLSKDFTSE
+224 ASPNVTLSKDFTSS

-254 SGQAAGYIFATNSS
+254 TDKAEGYIFATNSS

-278 GNSLW
+278 EKSLW
-283 NGTKIDLNNSTLS
+283 NGTKEVLNNSTLS

-306 CKVKDNKQHYLVGNE
+306 CRVKDNTHYLIGSDSSF
-321 NTYGDM
+321 GDM

-350 KYNIVWQHTVGFTDA
+350 KYNIVWEHNVGFTDA
-365 GDPILRPILFK
+365 GDPILKPILFN
-376 VEKVTTWDEV
+376 VSSVTGWEDV

>member
-1 MKNFGYL
+1 MKKITYL
-8 TCAALLAFASCT
+8 TYAALFALTSCT

-25 EGFVDKANTISFSAY
+25 EGFVDKANTISFNAY
-40 PNKTRVV
+40 SNKTRAV
-47 TGDVTSDN
+47 TGDVTSEN
-55 MKGDNFGVVGY
+55 MKNDNFGVVGY
-66 NGSSIYLGSTNS
+66 NGNSIYLGSSNA
-78 AIEQTWTANESVT
+78 AIQQTWKADENVT
-91 NGGSWEYKT
+91 GGGSWEYIT

-113 KFFAYFPFSDH
+113 KFFAYFPFSDN
-124 ATFAESISDN
+124 ATFSESISEN
-134 NTVMTVMT
+134 GTVMT
-142 IPNLTCD
+142 IPNLTCN

-163 ERVPLTFHHAFSKIE
+163 ERVPLTFYHAFSKIE

-193 VSIEIQKVEFINT
+193 GGIEIQKVEFINT

-224 ASSNVTLSKDFTSE
+224 ASTNVTLSEDFTSS

-254 SGQAAGYIFATNSS
+254 TDKAEGYIFATNSS

-278 GNSLW
+278 EKSLW
-283 NGTKIDLNNSTLS
+283 NGTKEVLNNSTLS

-306 CKVKDNKQHYLVGNE
+306 CRVKDNTHYLVGSDSSF
-321 NTYGDM
+321 GDM

-350 KYNIVWQHTVGFTDA
+350 KYNIVWEHNVGFTDA
-365 GDPILRPILFK
+365 GDPILKPILFN
-376 VEKVTTWDEV
+376 VSSVTGWEDV
-386 TVTITL
+386 NVTITL

>member
-1 MKNFGYL
+1 MKKITYL
-8 TCAALLAFASCT
+8 TYAALFALTSCT

-25 EGFVDKANTISFSAY
+25 EGFVDKANTISFNAY
-40 PNKTRVV
+40 SNKTRAV
-47 TGDVTSDN
+47 TGDVTSEN
-55 MKGDNFGVVGY
+55 MKNDNFGVVGY
-66 NGSSIYLGSTNS
+66 NGNSIYLGSSNA
-78 AIEQTWTANESVT
+78 AIQQTWKADENVT
-91 NGGSWEYKT
+91 GGGSWEYIT
-100 QSDLKFWPSTGTM
+100 QSDLKFWPSSGTM
-113 KFFAYFPFSDH
+113 QFFAYFPFSDN
-124 ATFAESISDN
+124 ATFSESISEN
-134 NTVMTVMT
+134 GTVMT
-142 IPNLTCD
+142 IPNLTCN

-154 ASTNSLSYQ
+154 ASTDKLYYK
-163 ERVPLTFHHAFSKIE
+163 ERVPLTFYHAFSKIE

-212 LVDNSGIASYTV
+212 LVDNSGIASYTA
-224 ASSNVTLSKDFTSE
+224 ASPNVTLSKDFTSS

-254 SGQAAGYIFATNSS
+254 TDKAEGYIFATNSS

-278 GNSLW
+278 EKSLW
-283 NGTKIDLNNSTLS
+283 NGTKEVLNNSTLS

-306 CKVKDNKQHYLVGNE
+306 CRVKDNTHYLVGSDSSF
-321 NTYGDM
+321 GDM

-350 KYNIVWQHTVGFTDA
+350 KYNIVWEHNVGFTNE

-376 VEKVTTWDEV
+376 VESVTDWADV

>member
-1 MKNFGYL
+1 MKKITYL
-8 TCAALLAFASCT
+8 TYAALFALTSCT

-25 EGFVDKANTISFSAY
+25 EGFVDKANTISFNAY
-40 PNKTRVV
+40 SNKTRAV
-47 TGDVTSDN
+47 TGDVTSEN
-55 MKGDNFGVVGY
+55 MKNDNFGVVGY
-66 NGSSIYLGSTNS
+66 NGNSIYLGSSNA
-78 AIEQTWTANESVT
+78 AIQQTWKAAENVT
-91 NGGSWEYKT
+91 GGGSWEYIT
-100 QSDLKFWPSTGTM
+100 QSDLKFWPSSGTM
-113 KFFAYFPFSDH
+113 QFFAYFPFSDN
-124 ATFAESISDN
+124 ATFSESISEN
-134 NTVMTVMT
+134 GTVMT
-142 IPNLTCD
+142 IPNLTCN

-163 ERVPLTFHHAFSKIE
+163 ERVPLTFYHAFSKIE

-193 VSIEIQKVEFINT
+193 GSIEIQKVEFINT

-224 ASSNVTLSKDFTSE
+224 ASTNVTLSEDFTSS

-254 SGQAAGYIFATNSS
+254 TDKAEGYIFATNSS

-278 GNSLW
+278 EKSLW
-283 NGTKIDLNNSTLS
+283 NGTKEVLNNSTLS

-306 CKVKDNKQHYLVGNE
+306 CRVKDNTHYLVGSDSSF
-321 NTYGDM
+321 GDM

-350 KYNIVWQHTVGFTDA
+350 KYNIVWEHNVGFTDA
-365 GDPILRPILFK
+365 GDPILKPILFN
-376 VEKVTTWDEV
+376 VSSVTGWDDV
-386 TVTITL
+386 IVTITL

>member
-1 MKNFGYL
+1 MKKITYL
-8 TCAALLAFASCT
+8 TYAALFALTSCT

-25 EGFVDKANTISFSAY
+25 EGFVDKANTISFNAY
-40 PNKTRVV
+40 SNKTRAV
-47 TGDVTSDN
+47 TGDVTSEN
-55 MKGDNFGVVGY
+55 MKNDNFGVVGY
-66 NGSSIYLGSTNS
+66 NGNSIYLGSSNA
-78 AIEQTWTANESVT
+78 AIQQTWKADENVT
-91 NGGSWEYKT
+91 GGGSWEYIT
-100 QSDLKFWPSTGTM
+100 QSDLKFWPSSGTM
-113 KFFAYFPFSDH
+113 QFFAYFPFSDN
-124 ATFAESISDN
+124 ATFSESISEN
-134 NTVMTVMT
+134 GTVMT
-142 IPNLTCD
+142 IPNLTCN

-163 ERVPLTFHHAFSKIE
+163 ERVPLTFYHAFSKIE

-193 VSIEIQKVEFINT
+193 GSIEIQKVEFINT

-224 ASSNVTLSKDFTSE
+224 ASTNVTLSEDFTSS

-254 SGQAAGYIFATNSS
+254 TDKAEGYIFATNSS

-278 GNSLW
+278 EKSLW
-283 NGTKIDLNNSTLS
+283 NGTKEVLNNSTLS

-306 CKVKDNKQHYLVGNE
+306 CRVKDNTHYLVGSDSSF
-321 NTYGDM
+321 GDM

-350 KYNIVWQHTVGFTDA
+350 KYNIVWEHNVGFTDA
-365 GDPILRPILFK
+365 GDPILKPILFN
-376 VEKVTTWDEV
+376 VSSVTGWDDV

>member
-1 MKNFGYL
+1 MKKITYL
-8 TCAALLAFASCT
+8 TYAALFALTSCT

-25 EGFVDKANTISFSAY
+25 EGFVDKANTISFNAY
-40 PNKTRVV
+40 SNKTRAV
-47 TGDVTSDN
+47 TGDVTSEN
-55 MKGDNFGVVGY
+55 MKNDNFGVVGY
-66 NGSSIYLGSTNS
+66 NGNSIYLGSSNA
-78 AIEQTWTANESVT
+78 AIQQTWKADENVT
-91 NGGSWEYKT
+91 GGGSWEYIT
-100 QSDLKFWPSTGTM
+100 QSDLKFWPSSGTM
-113 KFFAYFPFSDH
+113 QFFAYFPFSDN
-124 ATFAESISDN
+124 ATFSESISEN
-134 NTVMTVMT
+134 GTVMT
-142 IPNLTCD
+142 IPNLTCN

-163 ERVPLTFHHAFSKIE
+163 ERVPLTFYHAFSKIE

-193 VSIEIQKVEFINT
+193 GSIEIQKVEFINT

-212 LVDNSGIASYTV
+212 LVDNSGIASYTA
-224 ASSNVTLSKDFTSE
+224 ASPNVTLSKDFTSE

-296 NGNFACLKLT
+296 SGNLACLKLT
-306 CKVKDNKQHYLVGNE
+306 CKVKDASQDYLVGNE

-350 KYNIVWQHTVGFTDA
+350 KYNIVWQHNVGFTDA

>member
-1 MKNFGYL
+1 MKKITYL
-8 TCAALLAFASCT
+8 TYAALFALTSCT

-25 EGFVDKANTISFSAY
+25 EGFVDKANTISFNAY
-40 PNKTRVV
+40 SNKTRAV
-47 TGDVTSDN
+47 TGDVTSEN
-55 MKGDNFGVVGY
+55 MKNDNFGVVGY
-66 NGSSIYLGSTNS
+66 NGNSIYLGSSNA
-78 AIEQTWTANESVT
+78 AIQQTWKADENVT
-91 NGGSWEYKT
+91 GGGSWEYIT
-100 QSDLKFWPSTGTM
+100 QSDLKFWPSSGTM
-113 KFFAYFPFSDH
+113 QFVAYFPFSDN
-124 ATFAESISDN
+124 ATFSERISEN
-134 NTVMTVMT
+134 GTVMT
-142 IPNLTCD
+142 IPNLTCN

-163 ERVPLTFHHAFSKIE
+163 ERVPLTFYHAFSKIE

-193 VSIEIQKVEFINT
+193 GSIEIQKVEFINT

-224 ASSNVTLSKDFTSE
+224 ASTNVTLSEDFTSS

-254 SGQAAGYIFATNSS
+254 TDKAEGYIFATNSS

-278 GNSLW
+278 EKSLW
-283 NGTKIDLNNSTLS
+283 NGTKEVLNNSTLS

-306 CKVKDNKQHYLVGNE
+306 CRVKDNTHYLVGSDSSF
-321 NTYGDM
+321 GDM

-350 KYNIVWQHTVGFTDA
+350 KYNIVWEHNVGFTDA
-365 GDPILRPILFK
+365 GDPILKPILFN
-376 VEKVTTWDEV
+376 VSSVTGWDDV
-386 TVTITL
+386 IVTITL